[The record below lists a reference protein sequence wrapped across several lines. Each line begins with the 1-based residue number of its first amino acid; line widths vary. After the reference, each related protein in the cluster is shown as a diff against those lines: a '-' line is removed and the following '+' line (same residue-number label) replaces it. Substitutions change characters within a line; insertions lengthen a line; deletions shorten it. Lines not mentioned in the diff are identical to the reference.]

1 MLTNYPHDRS
11 PRPLRAERRAGH
23 LVEDVRFEHPVSG
36 RRARRLVFSSGRDV
50 RVREPAERE
59 VSLFLAS

>member
-1 MLTNYPHDRS
+1 MSTDRTHDRS
-11 PRPLRAERRAGH
+11 PRPLLRLEPRPAH

-36 RRARRLVFSSGRDV
+36 RRARRLVFASGRGDC
-50 RVREPAERE
+50 RDARE